1 MQKSYGIYDGLKIPA
16 KAYKCC
22 LVHLIKSKEDKYPE
36 SLSKASSKE
45 DDSQKNSVQLAQ
57 SVNFPTHPFVFVKK
71 IGGLRNQS
79 YKIGGKAPPPDTL
92 ANASSILSLPE
103 II

>member
-1 MQKSYGIYDGLKIPA
+1 MLFGAFNQIERRQISGKS
-16 KAYKCC
+16 
-22 LVHLIKSKEDKYPE
+22 IKSVFERGQF
-36 SLSKASSKE
+36 AN
-45 DDSQKNSVQLAQ
+45 KNSVQLAQ
-57 SVNFPTHPFVFVKK
+57 SVDFSTHPFVFLKK